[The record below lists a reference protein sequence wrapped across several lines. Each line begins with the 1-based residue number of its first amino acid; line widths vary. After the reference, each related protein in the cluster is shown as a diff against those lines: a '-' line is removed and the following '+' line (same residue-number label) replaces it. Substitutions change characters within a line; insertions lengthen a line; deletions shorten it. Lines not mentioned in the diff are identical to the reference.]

1 MTRPFRWRT
10 GAVFAATGDSLMLG
24 GRGHEPELD
33 VPACTFEGTSR
44 LDCMDLPPV
53 LLQIKLR
60 I

>member
-1 MTRPFRWRT
+1 
-10 GAVFAATGDSLMLG
+10 MLG

-44 LDCMDLPPV
+44 LDSMDLPPV